1 MAWKGRTVGQSD
13 FTQLIKALDN
23 SRIQTENNALYQVLL
38 QLVQAAQKNKDIVV
52 TDIANLN
59 TSISSAVTN
68 ITNVTAD
75 LTALEAIEFLLNQ
88 VPPTFLPNARQL
100 LAGTGITFD
109 ISVAGEL
116 TINGSPSG
124 VSWIPLATGA
134 EPLTFISDGLGQPI
148 LVAFS
153 Q

>member
-1 MAWKGRTVGQSD
+1 MAWKGRTTAQSD

-75 LTALEAIEFLLNQ
+75 LTALEAIEFLLGQ
-88 VPPTFLPNARQL
+88 VPPAFLPNARQL
-100 LAGTGITFD
+100 LAGIGITFD
-109 ISVAGEL
+109 ISVPGQL

-124 VSWIPLATGA
+124 VSWVPLATGV